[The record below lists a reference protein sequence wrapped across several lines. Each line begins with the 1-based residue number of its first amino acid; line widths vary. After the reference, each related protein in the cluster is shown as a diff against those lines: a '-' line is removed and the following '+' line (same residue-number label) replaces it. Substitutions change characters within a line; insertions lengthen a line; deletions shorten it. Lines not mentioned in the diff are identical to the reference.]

1 MTMSKNN
8 SGSANSKKGK
18 SLPKPAVS
26 VNPASVDL
34 FPTQDE
40 ILAEAVTLPNSS
52 VSDVEDVGDDDSV
65 KDADFV
71 PGKGREAEEETDD
84 DDVDEGDDEEEEDI
98 GDLNKS
104 PLVKKVTKSV
114 KSAMKAVPELHPADL
129 KPNEGAIWN
138 YFSKRI
144 QRDTNDALIEKTAIC
159 KVINTAVG
167 RGVPCGT
174 TLKQPGSSTTGPRN
188 HLKRK
193 HPKQWAELLAIEH
206 AKLQVKRGVRSVL
219 HDTMD
224 KLEGEYT
231 LNLSYLSL
239 YETYRIFIRTSM

>member
-1 MTMSKNN
+1 MSKNN

-18 SLPKPAVS
+18 SLPKPA

-52 VSDVEDVGDDDSV
+52 VSDVEDVDDDSV

-98 GDLNKS
+98 ADLNKS

-144 QRDTNDALIEKTAIC
+144 KK
-159 KVINTAVG
+159 KVS
-167 RGVPCGT
+167 
-174 TLKQPGSSTTGPRN
+174 GSTSYK
-188 HLKRK
+188 LLLRK
-193 HPKQWAELLAIEH
+193 NI
-206 AKLQVKRGVRSVL
+206 
-219 HDTMD
+219 
-224 KLEGEYT
+224 
-231 LNLSYLSL
+231 LNW
-239 YETYRIFIRTSM
+239 R

>member
-1 MTMSKNN
+1 MSKNN

-52 VSDVEDVGDDDSV
+52 VSDVEDVDDDDSV

-231 LNLSYLSL
+231 LNLSYLKYSQ
-239 YETYRIFIRTSM
+239 

>member
-1 MTMSKNN
+1 MSKNN

-18 SLPKPAVS
+18 SLSKPAVN

-52 VSDVEDVGDDDSV
+52 VSDVEEMNDDDSV

-71 PGKGREAEEETDD
+71 PGREAEEETDD
-84 DDVDEGDDEEEEDI
+84 DVEEGDDDEDI
-98 GDLNKS
+98 SDLNKS

-159 KVINTAVG
+159 KVINSAVG
-167 RGVPCGT
+167 RGVP
-174 TLKQPGSSTTGPRN
+174 
-188 HLKRK
+188 
-193 HPKQWAELLAIEH
+193 
-206 AKLQVKRGVRSVL
+206 
-219 HDTMD
+219 
-224 KLEGEYT
+224 
-231 LNLSYLSL
+231 
-239 YETYRIFIRTSM
+239 